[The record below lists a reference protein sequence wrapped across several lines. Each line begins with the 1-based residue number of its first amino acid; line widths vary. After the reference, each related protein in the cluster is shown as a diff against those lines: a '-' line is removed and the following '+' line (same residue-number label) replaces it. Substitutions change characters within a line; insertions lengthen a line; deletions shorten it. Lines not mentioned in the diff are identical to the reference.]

1 MTIIDT
7 LIENIFVLDYIAA
20 LLILLLVLI
29 LYFKKK
35 INKNTWILYWI
46 GFGIGMLWE
55 IPIGLSRE
63 LGFPIAEFVKPR
75 PVLPFP
81 IHSIMHSIWDGG
93 IFLVGIYLV
102 YKFLSSPYFK
112 KVNKNELIIFI
123 IWGQVQSVIL
133 EVASLI
139 VGLWNYIPSWWNPSV
154 FEISGHYFTLYPQY
168 VWLFGSIIFYFIT
181 LKLNPSET

>member
-20 LLILLLVLI
+20 LLILLLVLV

-46 GFGIGMLWE
+46 GFGIGLLWE

-63 LGFPIAEFVKPR
+63 WGVPIAEFVKPR

-81 IHSIMHSIWDGG
+81 LHSIMHSLWDGG
-93 IFLVGIYLV
+93 IFILGIYLV
-102 YKFLSSPYFK
+102 YWLKTSPYFEK
-112 KVNKNELIIFI
+112 FDKIDLAIFI
-123 IWGQVQSVIL
+123 IWGQVQSVIF
-133 EVASLI
+133 EIASLI
-139 VGLWNYIPSWWNPSV
+139 IGLWNYIPNWWNPSL
-154 FEISGHYFTLYPQY
+154 FDFDGHYFTLLPQLI
-168 VWLFGSIIFYFIT
+168 WLFASIIFYYIT
-181 LKLNPSET
+181 LKFNPSE